1 MEDVVIVSGARTAIG
16 RFQGGF
22 VNTPAS
28 DLAAAVI
35 RAAVERAGIDPAAST
50 RSFWAVSVR

>member
-1 MEDVVIVSGARTAIG
+1 MEDVVLVSGVRTAIG

-22 VNTPAS
+22 AETPAS

-35 RAAVERAGIDPAAST
+35 KAAVERAVCNPGTWT
-50 RSFWAVSVR
+50 RSCWVALAR